1 MGFFLGL
8 NELLSH
14 YDPLLWEH
22 IKIYMSQIKGEKF
35 QDYLS
40 ASSQNEFI
48 SLYTEYVRSQVLDEI
63 ADAKHY

>member
-1 MGFFLGL
+1 
-8 NELLSH
+8 
-14 YDPLLWEH
+14 
-22 IKIYMSQIKGEKF
+22 MSQIKGEKF
-35 QDYLS
+35 QDYYLS